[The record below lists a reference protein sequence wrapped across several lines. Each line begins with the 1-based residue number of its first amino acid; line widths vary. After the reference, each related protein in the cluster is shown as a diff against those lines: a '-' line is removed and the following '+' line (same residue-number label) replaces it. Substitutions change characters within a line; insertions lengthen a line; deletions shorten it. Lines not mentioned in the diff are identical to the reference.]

1 MSNDSSECSQKPLKL
16 KRVLF
21 KLSGESLSADQGF
34 GINVD
39 SAKPIIDQIKTLV
52 SKGIELAIVVGGGN
66 ILRGGRANFGNKIE
80 RATADSMG
88 MIATM
93 INALA
98 LRDML
103 ISENVEA
110 DVFSAKGV
118 DGLLKVA
125 SAHEFNQSLA
135 AGKVLIFAGGTG
147 NPFVTTDTTASLR
160 AVEIGADALLKATT
174 VDGVY
179 DKDPNKYSDAKR
191 FEKITFSEVV
201 AKELSVMDLG
211 AFTQCRDFGI
221 PIYVFDLTQHN
232 ALVDAVVDSKYGT
245 WVTLD

>member
-1 MSNDSSECSQKPLKL
+1 MSNDSSECSQKSPKF
-16 KRVLF
+16 KRVLL

-39 SAKPIIDQIKTLV
+39 SAKPVINQIKTLANQGV
-52 SKGIELAIVVGGGN
+52 EVAIVVGGGN
-66 ILRGGRANFGNKIE
+66 ILRGGRANFGDKIK

-179 DKDPNKYSDAKR
+179 DKDPNKHSDARR
-191 FEKITFSEVV
+191 FERITFSEVV

-221 PIYVFDLTQHN
+221 PIYVFDLTQPN